1 MQASRSDN
9 SAIYVHGVG
18 HFHPP
23 NVIDSAFLES
33 LDIGT
38 TAKWIDEKLGIAS
51 RRTVL
56 DLDYIRS
63 TRNAVLA
70 AADEASMFTNA
81 DTAERAANIAFQ
93 RAGIT
98 AKDIGVVICGSSTPR
113 HLVPPEACILADRLG
128 LEVPAMDINGACNSF
143 LTQASML
150 AAMGEN
156 APADYYLIVQ
166 TENMTRHVSYN
177 DRATAAIMGDCT
189 TAVIVSTRIP
199 AKMKVGN
206 ISLGCASYLWREAV
220 IPVATH
226 FYQNGREVKK
236 FAVAKMLESVY
247 GQSDRDSLNYV
258 FHQANYRLLQE
269 VVQTAGI
276 PDDRHFCNV
285 NRFGNCA
292 SAGST
297 SVLSENWDLFNS
309 QPMRINLAVIG
320 GGLSWGMAT
329 ITTSP
334 RACLTSNEA
343 DPNEAEVGQYSHQL
357 TSV

>member
-1 MQASRSDN
+1 VQASRSGN
-9 SAIYVHGVG
+9 SAIYVHGIG

-23 NVIDSAFLES
+23 NLIDSAFLEA

-38 TAKWIDEKLGIAS
+38 TAKWIDEKLGIAE

-56 DLDYIRS
+56 DLDYIRT
-63 TRNAVLA
+63 TRNADFR
-70 AADEASMFTNA
+70 AADEASAYTNA
-81 DTAERAANIAFQ
+81 DTAEIAAAMAFK
-93 RAGIT
+93 RAGLSPR
-98 AKDIGVVICGSSTPR
+98 DIGVVISGSSTPR
-113 HLVPPEACILADRLG
+113 HLVPPEACILADRFG

-156 APADYYLIVQ
+156 APADFYLIVQ
-166 TENMTRHVSYN
+166 AENMTRHVSYN

-189 TAVIVSTRIP
+189 TVVIVSTRVP
-199 AKMKVGN
+199 AKMQVRD
-206 ISLGCASYLWREAV
+206 ISLGCASSLWREAV

-236 FAVAKMLESVY
+236 FAVSKMLESVES
-247 GQSDRDSLNYV
+247 QPDRDSMHFV

-269 VVQTAGI
+269 VVGLAKI
-276 PDDRHFCNV
+276 PEERHFCNV

-297 SVLSENWDLFNS
+297 SVLSQNWDLFHS

-329 ITTSP
+329 I
-334 RACLTSNEA
+334 LT
-343 DPNEAEVGQYSHQL
+343 
-357 TSV
+357 